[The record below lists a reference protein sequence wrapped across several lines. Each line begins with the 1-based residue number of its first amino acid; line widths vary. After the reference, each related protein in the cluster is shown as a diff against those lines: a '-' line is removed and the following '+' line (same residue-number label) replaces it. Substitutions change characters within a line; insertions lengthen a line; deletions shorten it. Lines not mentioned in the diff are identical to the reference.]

1 LQHSPF
7 LFAQQRPP
15 DRVDERILNSAL
27 RARSTQWWQTSPQQT
42 RPPAPKGS
50 HMNRQQEKL
59 LIATL
64 AGLIITG
71 AAAFAIQPALAA
83 GYDVEG
89 PARVVGVK
97 NWDVLNVRKW
107 PASYSRQVGEIKPR
121 SEVWVE

>member
-1 LQHSPF
+1 
-7 LFAQQRPP
+7 
-15 DRVDERILNSAL
+15 
-27 RARSTQWWQTSPQQT
+27 
-42 RPPAPKGS
+42 
-50 HMNRQQEKL
+50 MNRQQEKL

-97 NWDVLNVRKW
+97 SWDVLNVRKW
-107 PASYSRQVGEIKPR
+107 PASYSRQVGEIEPR
-121 SEVWVE
+121 SSVWVERCVIAPEGGADWCLVQQRRVRGWVNSSFLNMAYDRDN